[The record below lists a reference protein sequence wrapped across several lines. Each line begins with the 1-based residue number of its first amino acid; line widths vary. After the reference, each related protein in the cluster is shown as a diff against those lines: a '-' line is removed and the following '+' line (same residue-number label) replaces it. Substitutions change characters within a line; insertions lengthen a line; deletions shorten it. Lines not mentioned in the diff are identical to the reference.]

1 MDQQKKSSQQT
12 PPFEPGK
19 KPAGGGAV
27 AGKYGM
33 SYSRVRHLARMAMK
47 KQTKEDVNELSNEL
61 LQRYKKE
68 AGKQVDNPATP
79 SSMKYKR
86 GLGHLMATVKQ
97 MKSGKPMPKE
107 EINIAVEAASD
118 TYFRAAALADK
129 LRKKDPE
136 KSKVYRNLA
145 IKSAR
150 RSTNPTGVSHT
161 PQLYGMGNKAKRRQ
175 GIEPVPSSMS
185 LTKMSDPSFYKMRK
199 EQEETNMDEMS
210 KAQMKKREE
219 VVKSMKKNFAD
230 FRKRYGEKAKSV
242 MYATA
247 TKQAMKEEE
256 EVDSSEGEHLCAK
269 HVYSQVH
276 GEGVV
281 LEGQHAEPDE
291 NGNIEWYMV
300 EFAAGPRKVFTEKLK
315 VMHAEMHGNH
325 KKKKMSEMSSKMKM
339 KLGLYNKEEVK
350 EDQHYCAKHVY
361 SELFGEGVVLNAQH
375 AEPDAEGNIEWY
387 MVEFVDGIR
396 KVQTEDI
403 EIMVAEYHMNHKKKM
418 KDEEVEFEAPNTI
431 KKEGLPH
438 FMGAAAAAH
447 KAGKKEFSFGG
458 KTYPVTIKKQVA
470 SQIK

>member
-107 EINIAVEAASD
+107 SI
-118 TYFRAAALADK
+118 
-129 LRKKDPE
+129 
-136 KSKVYRNLA
+136 
-145 IKSAR
+145 
-150 RSTNPTGVSHT
+150 
-161 PQLYGMGNKAKRRQ
+161 Q
-175 GIEPVPSSMS
+175 
-185 LTKMSDPSFYKMRK
+185 
-199 EQEETNMDEMS
+199 QEETNMDEMS

>member
-12 PPFEPGK
+12 PPFEPSK

-107 EINIAVEAASD
+107 SI
-118 TYFRAAALADK
+118 
-129 LRKKDPE
+129 
-136 KSKVYRNLA
+136 
-145 IKSAR
+145 
-150 RSTNPTGVSHT
+150 
-161 PQLYGMGNKAKRRQ
+161 Q
-175 GIEPVPSSMS
+175 
-185 LTKMSDPSFYKMRK
+185 
-199 EQEETNMDEMS
+199 QEETNMDEMS
-210 KAQMKKREE
+210 QSQMKKREE

-247 TKQAMKEEE
+247 TKQAMGEEE
-256 EVDSSEGEHLCAK
+256 IQEAPEGEHL
-269 HVYSQVH
+269 
-276 GEGVV
+276 
-281 LEGQHAEPDE
+281 
-291 NGNIEWYMV
+291 
-300 EFAAGPRKVFTEKLK
+300 
-315 VMHAEMHGNH
+315 
-325 KKKKMSEMSSKMKM
+325 
-339 KLGLYNKEEVK
+339 
-350 EDQHYCAKHVY
+350 CAKHVY

-375 AEPDAEGNIEWY
+375 SEPDAEGNIEWY
-387 MVEFVDGIR
+387 MVEFSDGIR

-418 KDEEVEFEAPNTI
+418 KDEEVEFEAPSSI

>member
-19 KPAGGGAV
+19 KPAGGGAI
-27 AGKYGM
+27 AGKHGM

-47 KQTKEDVNELSNEL
+47 KQTKEDVEQVDELKKSTLASYAMKAADQARNKKDAAIGHVRKFKGLTSSGEIEKSTKADQRIAGVKSAIARLAKEDVNELSNEL

-107 EINIAVEAASD
+107 SI
-118 TYFRAAALADK
+118 
-129 LRKKDPE
+129 
-136 KSKVYRNLA
+136 
-145 IKSAR
+145 
-150 RSTNPTGVSHT
+150 
-161 PQLYGMGNKAKRRQ
+161 Q
-175 GIEPVPSSMS
+175 
-185 LTKMSDPSFYKMRK
+185 
-199 EQEETNMDEMS
+199 QEETNMDEMS
-210 KAQMKKREE
+210 QSQMKKREE

-247 TKQAMKEEE
+247 TKQAKQAMKEEE
-256 EVDSSEGEHLCAK
+256 IQEAPKGEHL
-269 HVYSQVH
+269 
-276 GEGVV
+276 
-281 LEGQHAEPDE
+281 
-291 NGNIEWYMV
+291 
-300 EFAAGPRKVFTEKLK
+300 
-315 VMHAEMHGNH
+315 
-325 KKKKMSEMSSKMKM
+325 
-339 KLGLYNKEEVK
+339 
-350 EDQHYCAKHVY
+350 CAKHVY

-375 AEPDAEGNIEWY
+375 SEPDAEGNIEWY
-387 MVEFVDGIR
+387 MVEFSDGIR

-418 KDEEVEFEAPNTI
+418 KDEEVEFEAPSSI